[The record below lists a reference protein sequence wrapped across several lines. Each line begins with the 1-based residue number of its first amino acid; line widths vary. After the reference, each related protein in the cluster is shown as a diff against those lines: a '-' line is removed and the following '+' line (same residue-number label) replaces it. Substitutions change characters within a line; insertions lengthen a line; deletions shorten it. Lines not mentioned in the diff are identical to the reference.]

1 MGVLVMTAPRRPIT
15 SGVSRPEAPIPTT
28 RESPPPRTIVYRPI
42 TSAGRFIRWK
52 DQTPGFSLEGVWC
65 GSRHSAHPGYGDLGV
80 LRLPTGA
87 ELTFGMPTMLENE
100 MLRVP
105 INSPVVIQY
114 DGKVQGKKNVFHAF
128 TVSVDVE
135 VEVAERLGPNR

>member
-1 MGVLVMTAPRRPIT
+1 MTAPRRPIT
-15 SGVSRPEAPIPTT
+15 PGVPTPEAPIPTT
-28 RESPPPRTIVYRPI
+28 PELPAPRQIVYRPI
-42 TSAGRFIRWK
+42 TAMGRFIRWR

-65 GSRHSAHPGYGDLGV
+65 GSRPSAHPGFGDVGV

-87 ELTFGMPTMLENE
+87 EVTFGLPTALENE

-105 INSPVVIQY
+105 INSAVIIQY
-114 DGKVQGKKNVFHAF
+114 DGKVQGKKNVFHAL

-135 VEVAERLGPNR
+135 VEVAERPDSTR